1 MKNNKRLL
9 LELLLIA
16 IICVLA
22 VLWTLNPEGDF
33 EPFIVLIGSLV
44 SLVAVVTSLY
54 VRKKNRDSVVEEQL
68 KPSQLHFI
76 NQLIELKANV
86 YKSARERWGCG
97 KTSEMREG
105 NDDVMAFY
113 KDTWLRLADNF
124 PVEHFGN
131 VTHVEYLN
139 KFISESYETHYQAA
153 DNEGCGEGSMAYIIV
168 TAGVMKD
175 LGSQVA
181 ELVFIMSSATDA
193 FDYGKWLQRWK
204 SVA

>member
-76 NQLIELKANV
+76 NQLIELKA
-86 YKSARERWGCG
+86 
-97 KTSEMREG
+97 
-105 NDDVMAFY
+105 
-113 KDTWLRLADNF
+113 
-124 PVEHFGN
+124 
-131 VTHVEYLN
+131 
-139 KFISESYETHYQAA
+139 
-153 DNEGCGEGSMAYIIV
+153 
-168 TAGVMKD
+168 
-175 LGSQVA
+175 
-181 ELVFIMSSATDA
+181 
-193 FDYGKWLQRWK
+193 
-204 SVA
+204 